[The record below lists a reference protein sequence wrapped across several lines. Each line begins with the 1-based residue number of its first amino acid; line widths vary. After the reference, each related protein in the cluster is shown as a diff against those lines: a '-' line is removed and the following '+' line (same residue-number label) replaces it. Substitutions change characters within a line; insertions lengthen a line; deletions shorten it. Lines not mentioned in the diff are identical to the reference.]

1 MSRPSN
7 KTAHWELTALIAALV
22 IVVSLPVYYFLVVKG
37 QHETVIQNSQAT
49 FVGSVECQDCHNNEY
64 DSWQDSHHD
73 LAMDIATETSV
84 LGGFR

>member
-37 QHETVIQNSQAT
+37 QHETVIQKFASNVCRQ
-49 FVGSVECQDCHNNEY
+49 C
-64 DSWQDSHHD
+64 
-73 LAMDIATETSV
+73 
-84 LGGFR
+84 